1 MGYVL
6 GGVLLTNWMDKLS
19 AVSLFLFALKLTF
32 LQGRAARSTV
42 SSHLPLSH
50 RHYKQ
55 TMQVCQ
61 KALYIKHSSD
71 TSTEVRQCNGHP
83 YNYHTHHMA
92 HIKRSWHLCSL
103 RKHNVSGL
111 SLLFFQAASPSF
123 FFMPSFFGEDICLR
137 QGWASLETWRPLT
150 LSATVAMERSRN
162 GADKS

>member
-1 MGYVL
+1 MYIWVLKWGIYVKIAVNVGYVL

-61 KALYIKHSSD
+61 IALYIKHSLD
-71 TSTEVRQCNGHP
+71 TSTEVRHYNGHP
-83 YNYHTHHMA
+83 YNFTW
-92 HIKRSWHLCSL
+92 HIFKDPGICA
-103 RKHNVSGL
+103 VSGSIMSQDYHCSSFKQCL
-111 SLLFFQAASPSF
+111 LLFSL
-123 FFMPSFFGEDICLR
+123 CLLFL
-137 QGWASLETWRPLT
+137 AKTS
-150 LSATVAMERSRN
+150 V
-162 GADKS
+162 